1 MAKRKFRI
9 EGGRYGGELVLG
21 EVNPAFVSYY
31 AELDDT
37 GELVDAVLESDQGGW
52 EEEETPADA
61 LLDPNTPP
69 SPCTDPDEYF
79 NMWEN
84 DNFEH
89 INAPYADG
97 GFYVYEIPADGSD
110 DWSYDKEIYE
120 GEAIHVYGR
129 EGGYFSTEDEP
140 EVLNEED
147 ADGNK
152 YVPVLCFH
160 SCEKGSFGAWFVETD
175 GEDFDEF
182 KLGVG
187 VVETNLA
194 EFVDAVFYDKV
205 ELETDYDYMDST
217 GKSYDAQ
224 VGWLNTKWHDSQDL
238 VAENMEEYLAEFED
252 NAEWERENR

>member
-1 MAKRKFRI
+1 MSKRRFRI
-9 EGGRYGGELVLG
+9 EGGRYGGELVFG
-21 EVNPAFVSYY
+21 SINPEFASYY

-37 GELVDAVLESDQGGW
+37 SELIDAVLEADQDEW
-52 EEEETPADA
+52 EDNGPEDA
-61 LLDPNTPP
+61 LLDPDGPPTPAEDG
-69 SPCTDPDEYF
+69 SYF

-84 DNFEH
+84 DDLEH
-89 INAPYADG
+89 INSAYADG
-97 GFYVYEIPADGSD
+97 GFTVYEVPADGSD
-110 DWSYDKEIYE
+110 DWDYDNEVYE

-129 EGGYFSTEDEP
+129 EGGYFNTDEEP
-140 EVLNEED
+140 EVINEED
-147 ADGNK
+147 EDGNK
-152 YVPVLCFH
+152 YIPVLMFH

-182 KLGVG
+182 KLGMG

-205 ELETDYDYMDST
+205 ELDCDYDYMDST

-224 VGWLNTKWHDSQDL
+224 VGWLNTKWHDSQEL
-238 VAENMEEYLAEFED
+238 MQENLDEYLAEFEE